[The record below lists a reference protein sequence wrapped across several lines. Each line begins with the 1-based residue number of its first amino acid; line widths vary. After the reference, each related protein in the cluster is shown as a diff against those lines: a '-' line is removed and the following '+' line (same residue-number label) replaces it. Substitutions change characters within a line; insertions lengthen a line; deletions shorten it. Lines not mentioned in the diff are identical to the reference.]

1 LNKIRGELATRDPCF
16 ESVPIDDSDDSRD
29 LRTAHAQ
36 RIISRAICEDLWKP
50 FSSALAMQHPEL
62 SSCLSKMSDS
72 LDHTSQDGRIANVWT
87 ALTIRALQLIQDDTV
102 ALPVLDSKKPPST
115 GSTIADRIIS
125 KIILSLSPLINLSQ
139 AESLQTELH
148 AVMNSS
154 TDVWNYAQASGLKIT
169 IHPLLDRAY
178 REEWRSQDFDPA
190 LPSDENG
197 TDPDLTSN
205 THPRVFT
212 LFPRVSA
219 RIQEDLPPG
228 SFPNFEP
235 TVIHPGVGLPEWSSL
250 VVRGKAYQQER
261 EDYFNEVVANA
272 MKEASMR
279 ASGYRRRA
287 SRGSSTAGPPSPSA
301 QWKTGGAVNK
311 GSKTELE

>member
-1 LNKIRGELATRDPCF
+1 
-16 ESVPIDDSDDSRD
+16 
-29 LRTAHAQ
+29 
-36 RIISRAICEDLWKP
+36 
-50 FSSALAMQHPEL
+50 MQHPEL

-125 KIILSLSPLINLSQ
+125 KIFLSLSPLINLSQ
-139 AESLQTELH
+139 AESLRTELH

-154 TDVWNYAQASGLKIT
+154 TDVWNYAQASGLKMT

-178 REEWRSQDFDPA
+178 REEWRSQEFDPA

>member
-1 LNKIRGELATRDPCF
+1 
-16 ESVPIDDSDDSRD
+16 
-29 LRTAHAQ
+29 
-36 RIISRAICEDLWKP
+36 
-50 FSSALAMQHPEL
+50 MQHPEL

-72 LDHTSQDGRIANVWT
+72 LDQRSQDGRVANVWT

-102 ALPVLDSKKPPST
+102 ALPVLDSKKAPST
-115 GSTIADRIIS
+115 GSTIAERIIS
-125 KIILSLSPLINLSQ
+125 KIFLSLSPLINLSQ
-139 AESLQTELH
+139 AESLRTELH

-178 REEWRSQDFDPA
+178 REEWRSQEFDPA

-205 THPRVFT
+205 TRPRVFT
-212 LFPRVSA
+212 LFPRVLA

-250 VVRGKAYQQER
+250 VVRGKACQQER

-272 MKEASMR
+272 MKEASML
-279 ASGYRRRA
+279 ASGYRRA

-311 GSKTELE
+311 GSKTEFE